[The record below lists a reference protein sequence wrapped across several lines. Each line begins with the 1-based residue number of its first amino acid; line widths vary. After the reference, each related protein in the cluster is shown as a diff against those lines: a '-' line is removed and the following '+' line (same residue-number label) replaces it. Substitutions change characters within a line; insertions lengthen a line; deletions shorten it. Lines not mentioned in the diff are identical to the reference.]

1 MKVTM
6 IGSGYVGLVSGT
18 CFAQMG
24 FDVTCVDTDAG
35 KIANLKQGIIPIYEP
50 GLDDMVKSNVAAGR
64 LHFTTDLATCVG
76 TSDAV
81 FIAVGTPQDED
92 GSADLKYVFA
102 AAEQIARHLDG
113 YTVVVDKS
121 TVPVGTGRKVADIL
135 KRTNPQA
142 DVDVV
147 SNPEFL
153 REGAAID
160 DFMAPDRVVIGSDSE
175 RATAMMQ
182 KLYAPLT
189 SKDTPLL
196 VTGIETAEL
205 IKYAANGFLAMKI
218 TFINEMAR
226 LAEKLGAD
234 VLELSKGIG
243 TDKRIGT
250 AFLNPGPGYG
260 GSCFP
265 KDTNALARTARDAG
279 QPLSLIEAT
288 IKANDTHKQAMVDK
302 VVTAV
307 GDVNGKTI
315 AALGLAFKAN
325 TDDMRDAAAL
335 TILPALAARG
345 ATIIAHDP
353 EAMDNAKRLMP
364 NISYAPSFDAALKD
378 ADAAIVLTEWESVKT
393 LTAAQFKTMKTPLVV
408 DLRNLYTHNT
418 LQAQGVTVVPL
429 GRTA

>member
-24 FDVTCVDTDAG
+24 FDVTCVDTDAN

-50 GLDDMVKSNVAAGR
+50 GLDDMVKANVEAGR

-76 TSDAV
+76 ASDAV

-102 AAEQIARHLDG
+102 AAEQIAKHLNG

-135 KRTNPQA
+135 KRTNPTA

-160 DFMAPDRVVIGSDSE
+160 DFMSPDRVVIGSNSE

-189 SKDTPLL
+189 AKGAPLL
-196 VTGIETAEL
+196 ATGIETAEL

-226 LAEKLGAD
+226 LAETLGAD

-243 TDKRIGT
+243 TDKRIGS

-279 QPLSLIEAT
+279 QPLSLIETT

-302 VVTAV
+302 IVAAV

-345 ATIIAHDP
+345 ATIVAHDP

-364 NISYAPSFDAALKD
+364 DIGYAASFDEALNG
-378 ADAAIVLTEWESVKT
+378 ADAAIVLTEWDSVKK
-393 LTAAQFKTMKTPLVV
+393 LTASQFKTMKNPLVV
-408 DLRNLYTHNT
+408 DLRNLYTHNS

-429 GRTA
+429 GRSA

>member
-18 CFAQMG
+18 CFAEMG
-24 FDVTCVDTDAG
+24 FDVTCVDTDAT

-50 GLDDMVKSNVAAGR
+50 GLDNMVKTNVDAGR

-76 TSDAV
+76 ASDAV

-102 AAEQIARHLDG
+102 AAEQIAKHLDG

-121 TVPVGTGRKVADIL
+121 TVPVGTGRKVLEIL
-135 KRTNPQA
+135 KRTNPAA

-160 DFMAPDRVVIGSDSE
+160 DFMNPDRVVIGSSSN
-175 RATAMMQ
+175 RATEMMHT
-182 KLYAPLT
+182 LYAPLT
-189 SKDTPLL
+189 SKGAPLL
-196 VTGIETAEL
+196 ATGIETAEL

-243 TDKRIGT
+243 SDKRIGA

-279 QPLSLIEAT
+279 QPLSLIETT
-288 IKANDTHKQAMVDK
+288 IKANDVHKQAMVDK
-302 VVTAV
+302 IVAAV
-307 GDVNGKTI
+307 GDVQGKTI

-364 NISYAPSFDAALKD
+364 NIGYAPSFDDALSN
-378 ADAAIVLTEWESVKT
+378 ADAAIVLTEWESVKK
-393 LTAAQFKTMKTPLVV
+393 LTASQFKTMKTPLVV
-408 DLRNLYTHNT
+408 DLRNLYTQSD
-418 LQAQGVTVVPL
+418 LPAQGVTVVPL
-429 GRTA
+429 GR

>member
-1 MKVTM
+1 
-6 IGSGYVGLVSGT
+6 
-18 CFAQMG
+18 
-24 FDVTCVDTDAG
+24 
-35 KIANLKQGIIPIYEP
+35 
-50 GLDDMVKSNVAAGR
+50 
-64 LHFTTDLATCVG
+64 
-76 TSDAV
+76 
-81 FIAVGTPQDED
+81 
-92 GSADLKYVFA
+92 SADLKYVFT
-102 AAEQIARHLDG
+102 AAEQIAKHLDG

-121 TVPVGTGRKVADIL
+121 TVPVGTGRKVLDIL

-160 DFMAPDRVVIGSDSE
+160 DFMAPDRIVIGSSSD

-189 SKDTPLL
+189 SKGAPLL
-196 VTGIETAEL
+196 ATGIETAEL

-243 TDKRIGT
+243 SDKRIGS

-265 KDTNALARTARDAG
+265 KDTNALARTARDAQ

-288 IKANDTHKQAMVDK
+288 IKANDAHKQAMVDK
-302 VVTAV
+302 ILSAV

-345 ATIIAHDP
+345 ATIVAHD
-353 EAMDNAKRLMP
+353 
-364 NISYAPSFDAALKD
+364 
-378 ADAAIVLTEWESVKT
+378 
-393 LTAAQFKTMKTPLVV
+393 
-408 DLRNLYTHNT
+408 
-418 LQAQGVTVVPL
+418 
-429 GRTA
+429 